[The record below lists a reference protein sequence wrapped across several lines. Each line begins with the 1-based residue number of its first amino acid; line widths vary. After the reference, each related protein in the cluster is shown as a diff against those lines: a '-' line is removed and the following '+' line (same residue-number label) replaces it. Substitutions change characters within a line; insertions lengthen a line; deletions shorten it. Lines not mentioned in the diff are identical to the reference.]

1 MTGRHIFQF
10 ALLTGILLFS
20 AIPSFAQPQPKDNAA
35 YETLSYY
42 FDLLATG
49 NVESALGIWEPR
61 ALARATRLG
70 INYDN
75 IIIKADCNSPV
86 IFDFERSRGNLNPGI
101 QSVAVIDSGVIRL
114 KIAAR
119 VADTSFDYF
128 YHLQKIGKDYWLIY
142 PQDYYSGSW
151 PVSESKYFRFHINPD
166 MASSSNPIAIQS
178 LDDFVDSTGRKI
190 GITPERLSLLAT
202 QKIDYYFCQGEGQV
216 GTLSGRIG
224 KGYYDLGADAII
236 TSIFPHYHEVAH
248 LLVNFKLQNLPIF
261 TVPFMQEGTAVYLG
275 GRWQR
280 APDVMIDFGK
290 YILDNGITEIDSVL
304 LESENASS
312 PSADIAFPVT
322 ACLADYLCTTLGNEK
337 FFALYKNLS
346 GNYTFVSRLKPDSVK
361 QLVTGFAGK
370 NWTELMDDFKKYLGS
385 RKGATGRIF
394 PGDVATDKVLISDSG
409 VVLSK
414 SNKWLKIECT
424 ASGDERVDINV
435 LFNQIPELKDKLSS
449 IFYEQYRQT
458 RPFLGYRY
466 GLKLDKNEIG
476 LYDYATN
483 QLKAKYV
490 YDFAPDPAYYDS
502 TRNKFTAYF
511 DINLLGK
518 VLPAKSDYMIL
529 KQ

>member
-1 MTGRHIFQF
+1 MTGRYIFPL
-10 ALLTGILLFS
+10 ALLIGIFLFL
-20 AIPSFAQPQPKDNAA
+20 AISSFSQTRPDDIAA
-35 YETLSYY
+35 NETLSYY
-42 FDLLATG
+42 FDLLASG
-49 NVESALGIWEPR
+49 NIESALGIWEPH

-70 INYDN
+70 INYNN
-75 IIIKADCNSPV
+75 ITLKADCNSPV
-86 IFDFERSRGNLNPGI
+86 FFDFERFRGNFNPGI
-101 QSVAVIDSGVIRL
+101 QSVALIDSGVIRL
-114 KIAAR
+114 KIATR

-128 YHLQKIGKDYWLIY
+128 YHLQKIGKDFWIIY
-142 PQDYYSGSW
+142 PQDYYAMGW

-166 MASSSNPIAIQS
+166 GASGCNPIAIQS
-178 LDDFVDSTGRKI
+178 LDDFVDSTAVKI
-190 GITPERLSLLAT
+190 GITPERLNLLAN

-216 GTLSGRIG
+216 GALSGRIG

-280 APDVMIDFGK
+280 APGVMIDFGK

-322 ACLADYLCTTLGNEK
+322 ACLVDFLHSTLGNEK
-337 FFALYKNLS
+337 FFALYKTLS
-346 GNYTFVSRLKPDSVK
+346 GNYTFISKLKPDSVK
-361 QLVTGFAGK
+361 QLVAGFAGK
-370 NWTELMDDFKKYLGS
+370 SWTKLMDDFKKYLDS
-385 RKGATGRIF
+385 RKGTGRIF
-394 PGDVATDKVLISDSG
+394 PGGVVTNQVIISDSG

-414 SNKWLKIECT
+414 SNKWLKMEYT
-424 ASGDERVDINV
+424 ASKDERVDINIV
-435 LFNQIPELKDKLSS
+435 FDQLPELKDKLSS
-449 IFYEQYRQT
+449 IFFEQYRQT

-466 GLKLDKNEIG
+466 GIKLDKNEIG

-502 TRNKFTAYF
+502 TGNKFTAYF
-511 DINLLGK
+511 DISLLGNA
-518 VLPAKSDYMIL
+518 LPANSDYMIL